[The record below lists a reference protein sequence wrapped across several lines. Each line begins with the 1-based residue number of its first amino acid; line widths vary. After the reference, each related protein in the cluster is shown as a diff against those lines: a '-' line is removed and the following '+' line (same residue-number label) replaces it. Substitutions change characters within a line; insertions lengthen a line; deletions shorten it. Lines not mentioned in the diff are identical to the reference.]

1 MQRGL
6 IGLLAGIAGA
16 AALPTP
22 APAATRGYTITSF
35 DRIRVEGPFAVTL
48 TTGAG
53 SSARAEGPDGR
64 MLSGVRLD
72 MMGRTLVIRRDRD
85 AIQGGTLRG
94 IRIALT
100 TPAILGATVVGAG
113 SLTVAT
119 SRGARFDA
127 GVSGAGSLAVTGL
140 DTDLLNVTITG
151 AGNTKFAGRT
161 RALRAVVQ
169 GAGVIDAP
177 DLATQDATI
186 VSAGSGTITVA
197 AARTAKVNATGAGA
211 VTILGTP
218 ACTVASEGT
227 VDVTCDGPN
236 AR

>member
-1 MQRGL
+1 MQRSL
-6 IGLLAGIAGA
+6 IALLAAA

-22 APAATRGYTITSF
+22 AAAATRSYSVTSF

-48 TTGAG
+48 ITSAG
-53 SSARAEGPDGR
+53 SSARAEGPDAR
-64 MLSGVRLD
+64 MLGGVRLD

-85 AIQGGTLRG
+85 ATQGGSLRG

-100 TPAILGATVVGAG
+100 TPALLGATVLGAG

-119 SRGARFDA
+119 GRGARFDA
-127 GVSGAGSLAVTGL
+127 GVSGAGSLGVTGL

-151 AGNTKFAGRT
+151 AGSTKLAGRT

-186 VSAGSGTITVA
+186 VTAGSGTITVA
-197 AARTAKVNATGAGA
+197 ATRTAKVNATGAGA
-211 VTILGTP
+211 ITILGTP

-227 VDVTCDGPN
+227 VDITCDGPN